1 MFGST
6 RLTTTPSA
14 PYLEVTK
21 VLSQSFKTLT
31 NNIYKIIIFKSKKL
45 YIVVDVLII
54 NIKFYFYLDNI
65 YKYFFING

>member
-1 MFGST
+1 MTNKVMFGST

-31 NNIYKIIIFKSKKL
+31 NNI
-45 YIVVDVLII
+45 
-54 NIKFYFYLDNI
+54 
-65 YKYFFING
+65 